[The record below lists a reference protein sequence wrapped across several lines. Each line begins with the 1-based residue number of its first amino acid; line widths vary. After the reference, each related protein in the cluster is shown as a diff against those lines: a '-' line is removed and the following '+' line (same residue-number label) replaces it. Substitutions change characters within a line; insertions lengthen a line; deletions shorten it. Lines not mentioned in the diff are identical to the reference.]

1 MLPQKSNCAWIFRIG
16 KLTNAA
22 ATRDIK
28 KNWWSTFSAPR
39 HLSTMQWAPLSPE
52 QNQVFLLK
60 PKITQ
65 KRPNKS

>member
-22 ATRDIK
+22 ATRELK
-28 KNWWSTFSAPR
+28 KLVVNFFCTQTPKHYAMST
-39 HLSTMQWAPLSPE
+39 SPE

>member
-28 KNWWSTFSAPR
+28 KLVVNFFCTQTPKHYAMSTSISWTKPGISTQTENYAEAP
-39 HLSTMQWAPLSPE
+39 Q
-52 QNQVFLLK
+52 
-60 PKITQ
+60 
-65 KRPNKS
+65 